1 MGRRCSLPVWLIPQK
16 TGSGFM
22 VDRINRISEE
32 IKREMSAIIRDELK
46 DPRLPQIVSIL
57 SVEVTKDLRYA
68 KVYISV
74 LGSEE
79 EKKNAMAALK
89 NAAGFIRREIG
100 RRIQI
105 RYTPEIHFQLD
116 ESIEKGI
123 KISKLIQETVKKEE
137 EITKSDD

>member
-1 MGRRCSLPVWLIPQK
+1 
-16 TGSGFM
+16 M